1 MNVYYEILKNMRKIK
16 TYEVLTD
23 DSEVFAIS
31 LVEYPA
37 IESNFIYLHKE
48 EPKQVFLEKDE
59 KHMLY
64 GAVLIPDFPIY
75 RYQSGEE
82 YYITFPSATIEKLAH
97 SYLQNDNIY
106 SFTKDHNSIA
116 DGVSVVESWIK
127 CSKND
132 KSVDLGLDVPDGTW
146 LIGAKIENEELWES
160 IKKGD
165 VKGFSVES
173 FVQLEEINLSKD
185 MTNTNLEQVEINE
198 SFWDKLKAIIADAL
212 GKTEDAP
219 EVEEAV
225 AEVEAEVKPVED
237 APAEEEVEMAEEEV
251 PTEEEE
257 VPVEVTPE
265 EIAEEVI
272 AVVEETATDE
282 AAKIKEL
289 EDIINVLEKDLADRD
304 AEIENLKSENTK
316 LSKQP
321 SGDIIKV
328 EASKNEGGYSF
339 MDFAS
344 GKMKLK

>member
-31 LVEYPA
+31 LVEHPA

-132 KSVDLGLDVPDGTW
+132 KSVDLGLEVPVGTW

-173 FVQLEEINLSKD
+173 FVQLEEINLSKN

-198 SFWDKLKAIIADAL
+198 SFWSKLKAIIADAL
-212 GKTEDAP
+212 GKTEE
-219 EVEEAV
+219 EVEMA
-225 AEVEAEVKPVED
+225 AEEEVTVEEVVIEEVPVEA
-237 APAEEEVEMAEEEV
+237 EVEMAEEEV
-251 PTEEEE
+251 PTAEEE

-272 AVVEETATDE
+272 AVIEETATDE

>member
-1 MNVYYEILKNMRKIK
+1 MRKIK

-31 LVEYPA
+31 LVEHPA

-127 CSKND
+127 CSAND
-132 KSVDLGLDVPDGTW
+132 KSVDLGLDVPVGTW

-198 SFWDKLKAIIADAL
+198 TFWSKLKAIIADAL
-212 GKTEDAP
+212 GKTE
-219 EVEEAV
+219 EEV
-225 AEVEAEVKPVED
+225 AEETVEMAAEEEVPVETEVPVEA
-237 APAEEEVEMAEEEV
+237 EVEMAEEL
-251 PTEEEE
+251 PAEEEA
-257 VPVEVTPE
+257 PVAEVTPE
-265 EIAEEVI
+265 KIAEEVI
-272 AVVEETATDE
+272 AVVDETATDE

-316 LSKQP
+316 LSKMP
-321 SGDIIKV
+321 STEQIKV

>member
-23 DSEVFAIS
+23 DSKVFAIS
-31 LVEYPA
+31 LVEHPA

-127 CSKND
+127 ASKND

-185 MTNTNLEQVEINE
+185 MTKENNMEAVEITDG
-198 SFWDKLKAIIADAL
+198 FWDKLKAIIADAL
-212 GKTEDAP
+212 GKTE
-219 EVEEAV
+219 EEV
-225 AEVEAEVKPVED
+225 AEVEMAEVKPVEEEV
-237 APAEEEVEMAEEEV
+237 AEEVPVEAEVEMAEEL
-251 PTEEEE
+251 PAEEE

-321 SGDIIKV
+321 SGNIIKV

-344 GKMKLK
+344 GKMKIK

>member
-1 MNVYYEILKNMRKIK
+1 MRKIK

-31 LVEYPA
+31 LVEHPA

-64 GAVLIPDFPIY
+64 GAVLIPNFPIY

-82 YYITFPSATIEKLAH
+82 FYITFPTQTIEKLAH

-160 IKKGD
+160 IKQGD

-173 FVQLEEINLSKD
+173 FVQLEEINLSKN
-185 MTNTNLEQVEINE
+185 MIKENNMEAVEITDG
-198 SFWDKLKAIIADAL
+198 FWDKLKAIIADAL
-212 GKTEDAP
+212 GKTEEAP
-219 EVEEAV
+219 EVTEAVEAVEEEIKPIEEEA
-225 AEVEAEVKPVED
+225 
-237 APAEEEVEMAEEEV
+237 PAEEVEMAEEA
-251 PTEEEE
+251 PIEE
-257 VPVEVTPE
+257 PVAEVTPE
-265 EIAEEVI
+265 EIVEEVVAI
-272 AVVEETATDE
+272 VEETATDE
-282 AAKIKEL
+282 AEKIKEY
-289 EDIINVLEKDLADRD
+289 EDIIKALEAEVEAKAE
-304 AEIENLKSENTK
+304 EIENLKKENQK
-316 LSKQP
+316 LSKMP
-321 SGDIIKV
+321 STDQIKV
-328 EASKNEGGYSF
+328 EASKNDAKYSF

-344 GKMKLK
+344 GNIKLRK